1 MFKPCYNLNNLGVE
15 HLSRLDYPV
24 VQTLLP
30 FKICKKNGPLLLQ
43 ELRISLG
50 QE

>member
-1 MFKPCYNLNNLGVE
+1 MFKPCYNLNDLGVE
-15 HLSRLDYPV
+15 HLSRLDYHV

-30 FKICKKNGPLLLQ
+30 LRICKNIGPLALQ

-50 QE
+50 QA